1 MYDVKKPETEKCE
14 AVEDE
19 SPGGIWG
26 GNGRALAGHKG
37 PSGYLLGRMNLE
49 AGTNPGPAVQS
60 QAVTV
65 TVNLKLNWA
74 TVGLPDGGPGAC
86 GAGRRFQRPTGG
98 AKQAASLGYY
108 SPRAFSS
115 GPRRLRRT
123 CISNLLR

>member
-1 MYDVKKPETEKCE
+1 MNGP
-14 AVEDE
+14 
-19 SPGGIWG
+19 G

-74 TVGLPDGGPGAC
+74 TAGLPDGGPGAC